1 MTNSHG
7 PKVIAH
13 GFKMAQKR
21 GFPLVRRADW
31 ACGGRSV
38 GMTPIR
44 SALKTG
50 PPRSKGYRLQTCL
63 HRQSALRRYDA
74 WGRKKRRIAFHPANR
89 PTLFR
94 APASIPGH
102 ETGLRR
108 FLRAGK

>member
-31 ACGGRSV
+31 ACGRRSG

-50 PPRSKGYRLQTCL
+50 SPRSKGYR
-63 HRQSALRRYDA
+63 SI
-74 WGRKKRRIAFHPANR
+74 GSG
-89 PTLFR
+89 TLV
-94 APASIPGH
+94 H
-102 ETGLRR
+102 TGSGSMSSG
-108 FLRAGK
+108 A